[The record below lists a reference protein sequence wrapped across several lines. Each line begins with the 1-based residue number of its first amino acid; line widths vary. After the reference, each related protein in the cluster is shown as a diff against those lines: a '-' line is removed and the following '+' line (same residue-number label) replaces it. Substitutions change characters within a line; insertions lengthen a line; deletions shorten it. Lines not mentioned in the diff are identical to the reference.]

1 MIEWN
6 YIIIGISLI
15 LLYGV
20 INLMRKN
27 EKLEKIIEEQNEIL
41 LGLSKQIKDANISLE
56 EIDHKGS
63 LS

>member
-41 LGLSKQIKDANISLE
+41 LGLSKQIKDANIS
-56 EIDHKGS
+56 
-63 LS
+63 